1 MPGPD
6 APVKPNRV
14 QVRAGHVGALG
25 VALAIT
31 WLQKNGGSV
40 IIRLFVVALCAIAMT
55 SVASA
60 QKRYDTG
67 ASDTEIKLGQT
78 MPYSGPL
85 SAFATLG
92 RAEAAYYRM
101 INDQGGVNGR
111 KITMLSVDDGFSPPK
126 TVEQTRKLVEADGVL
141 AIVGSLGTATNG
153 AVQKYLN
160 GKKIPQLFL
169 ASGATKWADPE
180 HFPWTMTFTWT
191 YQAEA
196 RVYASYVLK
205 HIPDAKIAIL
215 YQNDDFGKDFLK
227 GFQQGFGDK
236 ASSLIVKEATYEVTD
251 ATVDSQTVDLAG
263 SGATVFFNIAT
274 PKFAAQAIRKAYDIG
289 WHPVQFIDNPAASVG
304 PVMRPAG
311 VEKAKG
317 VLSTG
322 FVKDPTDPQFQ
333 NDADFREWLA
343 WMKKYFPDGSLEDP
357 QNAVG
362 YAQAQTM
369 VQVLKQC
376 GDDLTRENVMRQAAN
391 LKHFHPAML
400 IDGVDLTTSPT
411 NYEPMRRLRMVRF
424 DGERFTYFGEIVDS
438 DAD

>member
-1 MPGPD
+1 
-6 APVKPNRV
+6 
-14 QVRAGHVGALG
+14 VRLPIA
-25 VALAIT
+25 
-31 WLQKNGGSV
+31 
-40 IIRLFVVALCAIAMT
+40 ALCAIALTT
-55 SVASA
+55 SAFA
-60 QKRYDTG
+60 QKHYDPG

-78 MPYSGPL
+78 MPYSGPV

-92 RAEAAYYRM
+92 RAEMAYYAM

-111 KITMLSVDDGFSPPK
+111 KITMLSLDDGFSPPK
-126 TVEQTRKLVEADGVL
+126 TVEQTRKLIEEDNVL
-141 AIVGSLGTATNG
+141 AIVGSLGTATNS

-160 GKKIPQLFL
+160 SKKIPQIFL

-180 HFPWTMTFTWT
+180 HYPWTMTFTWT

-205 HIPDAKIAIL
+205 FIPDATVAVL

-227 GFQQGFGDK
+227 GFRERFGDK
-236 ASSLIVKEATYEVTD
+236 ASSIIIKEASYEVSD
-251 ATVDSQTVDLAG
+251 ATVDSQIVELAG
-263 SGATVFFNIAT
+263 SGANVFFNIAT

-304 PVMRPAG
+304 TVMKPAG

-322 FVKDPTDPQFQ
+322 FVKDPTDPQFR
-333 NDADFREWLA
+333 NDDDFKAWLV
-343 WMKKYFPDGSLEDP
+343 WMRKYFPEGSLEDP

-362 YAQAQTM
+362 YAEAQTM
-369 VQVLKQC
+369 VQVLRQC

-391 LKHFHPAML
+391 LKNFHPTML
-400 IDGVDLTTSPT
+400 IEGVNLSTSPT
-411 NYEPMRRLRMVRF
+411 NYEPMRKLRMVRF
-424 DGERFTYFGEIVDS
+424 DGERFTYFGEIIDAGS
-438 DAD
+438 D

>member
-1 MPGPD
+1 MSMRLLIAMLCVTG
-6 APVKPNRV
+6 
-14 QVRAGHVGALG
+14 LTTT
-25 VALAIT
+25 ALA
-31 WLQKNGGSV
+31 QK
-40 IIRLFVVALCAIAMT
+40 
-55 SVASA
+55 
-60 QKRYDTG
+60 KYDTG
-67 ASDTEIKLGQT
+67 ASDTEIRLGQT

-92 RAEAAYYRM
+92 RAEVAYYHM
-101 INDQGGVNGR
+101 INDLGGVHGR

-126 TVEQTRKLVEADGVL
+126 TVEQTRKLIEDDGVL

-160 GKKIPQLFL
+160 NKKIPQIFL

-215 YQNDDFGKDFLK
+215 YQDDDFGKDFLK
-227 GFQQGFGDK
+227 GFRQRFGDK
-236 ASSLIVKEATYEVTD
+236 ASGMIVKEATYEVTD
-251 ATVDSQTVDLAG
+251 ATVDSQIVELAG
-263 SGATVFFNIAT
+263 SGANVFFNIAT
-274 PKFAAQAIRKAYDIG
+274 PKFAAQAIREAYDIG

-304 PVMRPAG
+304 TVMKPAG

-333 NDADFREWLA
+333 NDADFKEWLA
-343 WMKKYFPDGSLEDP
+343 WMKKYFPEGSLEDP

-369 VQVLKQC
+369 VQVLKHC
-376 GDDLTRENVMRQAAN
+376 GDDLTRENIMRQAAN
-391 LKHFHPAML
+391 QRNFHPAML
-400 IDGVDLTTSPT
+400 IDGVNLSTSQD
-411 NYEPMRRLRMVRF
+411 NYEPMRKLRMVRF
-424 DGERFTYFGEIVDS
+424 DGERFSYFGEIIDAGS
-438 DAD
+438 D

>member
-1 MPGPD
+1 
-6 APVKPNRV
+6 
-14 QVRAGHVGALG
+14 VGALG

>member
-1 MPGPD
+1 MS
-6 APVKPNRV
+6 
-14 QVRAGHVGALG
+14 VRLLVAVVCAAGL
-25 VALAIT
+25 
-31 WLQKNGGSV
+31 
-40 IIRLFVVALCAIAMT
+40 T
-55 SVASA
+55 SAAYA
-60 QKRYDTG
+60 QKHYDPG

-92 RAEAAYYRM
+92 RAEVAYYHM

-126 TVEQTRKLVEADGVL
+126 TVEQTRKLIEQDGVL

-160 GKKIPQLFL
+160 GKKIPQIFL

-196 RVYASYVLK
+196 RVYASYVL
-205 HIPDAKIAIL
+205 HHVPDAKIAVL

-227 GFQQGFGDK
+227 GFRQRFGDK
-236 ASSLIVKEATYEVTD
+236 ASSLIVREETYEVTD
-251 ATVDSQTVDLAG
+251 ATVDSQIVELAG
-263 SGATVFFNIAT
+263 SGANVFFNITT
-274 PKFAAQAIRKAYDIG
+274 PKFAAQAIRKAYEIG
-289 WHPVQFIDNPAASVG
+289 WHPLQFIDNPAASVG
-304 PVMRPAG
+304 TVMKPAG

-333 NDADFREWLA
+333 NDADFKEWLA
-343 WMKKYFPDGSLEDP
+343 WMKKYFPEGSLEDP

-376 GDDLTRENVMRQAAN
+376 GDNLTRENIMRQAAN
-391 LKHFHPAML
+391 LKNFHPAML
-400 IDGVDLTTSPT
+400 IDGVNLDTGPA
-411 NYEPMRRLRMVRF
+411 NYEPMRKLRMVRF
-424 DGERFTYFGEIVDS
+424 DGERFTYFGEIIDAGS
-438 DAD
+438 D

>member
-1 MPGPD
+1 MWKHLLLTLPFLLP
-6 APVKPNRV
+6 AIPN
-14 QVRAGHVGALG
+14 
-25 VALAIT
+25 
-31 WLQKNGGSV
+31 
-40 IIRLFVVALCAIAMT
+40 
-55 SVASA
+55 A
-60 QKRYDTG
+60 QAEARYDPG

-92 RAEAAYYRM
+92 RAEVAYYHM

-111 KITMLSVDDGFSPPK
+111 KITMISVDDGYSPPK
-126 TVEQTRKLVEADGVL
+126 TVEQTRKLIEEDQVL

-160 GKKIPQLFL
+160 ARKVPQILL

-205 HIPDAKIAIL
+205 HLPDAKIAVL
-215 YQNDDFGKDFLK
+215 YQNDDFGKDFRK
-227 GFQQGFGDK
+227 GFLQRLGDK
-236 ASSLIVKEATYEVTD
+236 AGAMIVKEATYEVTD
-251 ATVDSQTVDLAG
+251 ASVDSQIIDLAG
-263 SGATVFFNIAT
+263 SNATVFFNIAT

-304 PVMRPAG
+304 TVMRPAG

-322 FVKDPTDPQFQ
+322 FVKDPTDPQFAD
-333 NDADFREWLA
+333 DADFKDWLA
-343 WMKKYFPDGSLEDP
+343 WMRKYYPEGSLEDP

-376 GDDLTRENVMRQAAN
+376 GDDLTRENVMRQMAN
-391 LKHFHPAML
+391 LKNFHPAML
-400 IDGVDLTTSPT
+400 IDGVNLDTGPT
-411 NYEPMRRLRMVRF
+411 NYEPMRKLRMVRF
-424 DGERFTYFGEIVDS
+424 DGERFTYFGEIF
-438 DAD
+438 DAGSE

>member
-1 MPGPD
+1 M
-6 APVKPNRV
+6 
-14 QVRAGHVGALG
+14 
-25 VALAIT
+25 
-31 WLQKNGGSV
+31 

>member
-1 MPGPD
+1 MS
-6 APVKPNRV
+6 
-14 QVRAGHVGALG
+14 VR
-25 VALAIT
+25 
-31 WLQKNGGSV
+31 SM
-40 IIRLFVVALCAIAMT
+40 IAMLCITGLTT
-55 SVASA
+55 SAFA
-60 QKRYDTG
+60 QKHYDPGVT
-67 ASDTEIKLGQT
+67 DTEIKLGQT

-92 RAEAAYYRM
+92 RAEIAYYHM
-101 INDQGGVNGR
+101 INDHGGVNGR
-111 KITMLSVDDGFSPPK
+111 KITMLSFDDGFSPPK
-126 TVEQTRKLVEADGVL
+126 TVEQTRKLVEEDGVL

-160 GKKIPQLFL
+160 GKKIPQIFL

-205 HIPDAKIAIL
+205 HIQDAKIAIL

-227 GFQQGFGDK
+227 GFHQRFGDK
-236 ASSLIVKEATYEVTD
+236 ASNLIAREASYEVTD
-251 ATVDSQTVDLAG
+251 ATVDSQMVELA
-263 SGATVFFNIAT
+263 STHANVFFNITT
-274 PKFAAQAIRKAYDIG
+274 PKFAAQAIRKAYDLG
-289 WHPVQFIDNPAASVG
+289 WHPLQFIDNPAASVG
-304 PVMRPAG
+304 TVMKPAG
-311 VEKAKG
+311 AEKAKG
-317 VLSTG
+317 VMSTG
-322 FVKDPTDPQFQ
+322 FVKDPTDPQFE
-333 NDADFREWLA
+333 NDADFKEWLA
-343 WMKKYFPDGSLEDP
+343 WMKQYFPEGSLEDP

-400 IDGVDLTTSPT
+400 IDGVDLDTAPA
-411 NYEPMRRLRMVRF
+411 NYEPMRKLRMVRF
-424 DGERFTYFGEIVDS
+424 DGERFTYFGEIIDAGS
-438 DAD
+438 D

>member
-1 MPGPD
+1 MRPHLIL
-6 APVKPNRV
+6 AMLCI
-14 QVRAGHVGALG
+14 AG
-25 VALAIT
+25 
-31 WLQKNGGSV
+31 
-40 IIRLFVVALCAIAMT
+40 MT
-55 SVASA
+55 TTASA
-60 QKRYDTG
+60 QKHYDDG

-92 RAEAAYYRM
+92 RAEIAYYKM

-111 KITMLSVDDGFSPPK
+111 KITMLSLDDGFSPPK
-126 TVEQTRKLVEADGVL
+126 TVEQTRKLVEQEGVL

-160 GKKIPQLFL
+160 TKHIPQLFL

-196 RVYASYVLK
+196 RVYAGYVMK
-205 HIPDAKIAIL
+205 HIPDAKIAVL

-227 GFQQGFGDK
+227 GFRDRFGDK
-236 ASSLIVKEATYEVTD
+236 ASSLIVKQSSYEVTD
-251 ATVDSQTVDLAG
+251 ATVDSQIVELAG
-263 SGATVFFNIAT
+263 SGANVFFNIAT

-289 WHPVQFIDNPAASVG
+289 WHPTQFIDNPAASVG
-304 PVMRPAG
+304 TVMKPAG
-311 VEKAKG
+311 VEKANG

-322 FVKDPTDPQFQ
+322 FVKDPTDPQFR
-333 NDADFREWLA
+333 DDDDFKEWLV
-343 WMKKYFPDGSLEDP
+343 WMKQYFPDGSLEDP

-376 GDDLTRENVMRQAAN
+376 GDDLTHENVMRQAAN
-391 LKHFHPAML
+391 LHNFHPRML
-400 IDGVDLTTSPT
+400 IDGVNLSTSQD

-424 DGERFTYFGEIVDS
+424 DGERFTYFGEIIDAGS
-438 DAD
+438 D

>member
-1 MPGPD
+1 VLSGRP
-6 APVKPNRV
+6 
-14 QVRAGHVGALG
+14 
-25 VALAIT
+25 
-31 WLQKNGGSV
+31 KNAKIKKGKTMSKRST
-40 IIRLFVVALCAIAMT
+40 IAMLCCIAMT
-55 SVASA
+55 NPASA
-60 QKRYDTG
+60 QTRYDIG

-92 RAEAAYYRM
+92 RAEVAYYQM

-126 TVEQTRKLVEADGVL
+126 TVEQTRKLIEQDGVL

-153 AVQKYLN
+153 SVQKYLN
-160 GKKIPQLFL
+160 AKKIPQIFL

-196 RVYASYVLK
+196 RVYASYVMK
-205 HIPDAKIAIL
+205 HIPDAKIAVL

-227 GFQQGFGDK
+227 GFRQRFGDK
-236 ASSLIVKEATYEVTD
+236 ASSLIVKEATYEVSD
-251 ATVDSQTVDLAG
+251 ATVDSQIVELAS
-263 SGATVFFNIAT
+263 SGANVFFNIAT

-289 WHPVQFIDNPAASVG
+289 WHPTQFIDNPAASVG
-304 PVMRPAG
+304 TVMKPAG

-333 NDADFREWLA
+333 NDADFKEWLV
-343 WMKKYFPDGSLEDP
+343 WMKKYFPEGSLEDP

-376 GDDLTRENVMRQAAN
+376 GDDLTRENIMRQAAN
-391 LKHFHPAML
+391 LRNFHPAML
-400 IDGVDLTTSPT
+400 IDGVNLDTSPT
-411 NYEPMRRLRMVRF
+411 NYEPMRKLRMVRF
-424 DGERFTYFGEIVDS
+424 DGERFTYFGEIIDAGS
-438 DAD
+438 D

>member
-1 MPGPD
+1 MRPHLIL
-6 APVKPNRV
+6 AMLCV
-14 QVRAGHVGALG
+14 AG
-25 VALAIT
+25 
-31 WLQKNGGSV
+31 
-40 IIRLFVVALCAIAMT
+40 MT
-55 SVASA
+55 TTASA
-60 QKRYDTG
+60 QKHYDDG

-78 MPYSGPL
+78 MPYSGPV

-92 RAEAAYYRM
+92 RAEIAYYKM

-111 KITMLSVDDGFSPPK
+111 KITMLSLDDGFSPPK
-126 TVEQTRKLVEADGVL
+126 TVEQTRKLVEQEGVL

-160 GKKIPQLFL
+160 TKHIPQLFL

-205 HIPDAKIAIL
+205 HIPEAKIAVL

-227 GFQQGFGDK
+227 GFRDRFGDK
-236 ASSLIVKEATYEVTD
+236 ASSLIVRQSSYEVTD
-251 ATVDSQTVDLAG
+251 ATVDSQIVELAG
-263 SGATVFFNIAT
+263 SGANVFFNIAT

-289 WHPVQFIDNPAASVG
+289 WHPTQFIDNPAASVG
-304 PVMRPAG
+304 TVMKPAG
-311 VEKAKG
+311 VDKANG

-322 FVKDPTDPQFQ
+322 FVKDPTDPQFH
-333 NDADFREWLA
+333 DDDDFKEWLA
-343 WMKKYFPDGSLEDP
+343 WMKQYFPDGSLEDP

-391 LKHFHPAML
+391 LHNFHPKML
-400 IDGVDLTTSPT
+400 IDGVNLSTSQD
-411 NYEPMRRLRMVRF
+411 NYEPMRKLRMVRF
-424 DGERFTYFGEIVDS
+424 DGERFSYFGEIIDAGS
-438 DAD
+438 D

>member
-1 MPGPD
+1 VFVSPAAAKPGE
-6 APVKPNRV
+6 
-14 QVRAGHVGALG
+14 
-25 VALAIT
+25 IM
-31 WLQKNGGSV
+31 SV
-40 IIRLFVVALCAIAMT
+40 RLFFSALCAIGLACP
-55 SVASA
+55 AFA
-60 QKRYDTG
+60 QKHYDPG
-67 ASDTEIKLGQT
+67 VSDTEIKLGQT

-92 RAEAAYYRM
+92 RAETAYYHM

-111 KITMLSVDDGFSPPK
+111 KIVMLSVDDGFSPPK
-126 TVEQTRKLVEADGVL
+126 TVEQTRKLVEEDGVL
-141 AIVGSLGTATNG
+141 AIVGSLGTATNS

-160 GKKIPQLFL
+160 GKKIPQIFL

-205 HIPDAKIAIL
+205 HIPDAKVAVL
-215 YQNDDFGKDFLK
+215 YQNDDFGKDFLT
-227 GFQQGFGDK
+227 GFRRRFGDK

-251 ATVDSQTVDLAG
+251 ATVDSQIVELAG

-304 PVMRPAG
+304 TVMKPAG

-333 NDADFREWLA
+333 NDADFKAWLA
-343 WMKKYFPDGSLEDP
+343 WMKQYFPEGSLEDP

-362 YAQAQTM
+362 YAQGQTV

-376 GDDLTRENVMRQAAN
+376 GDDLSRENIMRQAAN
-391 LKHFHPAML
+391 LHDFHPAML
-400 IDGVDLTTSPT
+400 IDGVDLSTGPN
-411 NYEPMRRLRMVRF
+411 NYEPMRKLRMVRF
-424 DGERFTYFGEIVDS
+424 DGERFTYFGEIIDAGS
-438 DAD
+438 D

>member
-1 MPGPD
+1 MWTRP
-6 APVKPNRV
+6 
-14 QVRAGHVGALG
+14 L
-25 VALAIT
+25 LAM
-31 WLQKNGGSV
+31 LC
-40 IIRLFVVALCAIAMT
+40 VVSMT
-55 SVASA
+55 NPASA
-60 QKRYDTG
+60 QKHYDQG
-67 ASDTEIKLGQT
+67 ASDTEIRLGQT

-92 RAEAAYYRM
+92 RAEVAYYQM

-111 KITMLSVDDGFSPPK
+111 KIVMLSVDDGFSPPK
-126 TVEQTRKLVEADGVL
+126 TVEQTRKLVEEDGIL

-160 GKKIPQLFL
+160 LKKIPQIFL
-169 ASGATKWADPE
+169 ASGATKWADPA

-205 HIPDAKIAIL
+205 HIPDAKIAVL

-227 GFQQGFGDK
+227 GFHQRFGDK
-236 ASSLIVKEATYEVTD
+236 ASTLIVKEATYEVSD
-251 ATVDSQTVDLAG
+251 ATVDSQIIELAS
-263 SGATVFFNIAT
+263 SGANVFFNIAT

-289 WHPVQFIDNPAASVG
+289 WHPTQFIDNPAASVG
-304 PVMRPAG
+304 TVMKPAG

-333 NDADFREWLA
+333 NDADFKAWLT
-343 WMKKYFPDGSLEDP
+343 WMKQYFPEGSLEDP

-376 GDDLTRENVMRQAAN
+376 GDDLTQENIMRQATS
-391 LKHFHPAML
+391 LHHFHPAML
-400 IDGVDLTTSPT
+400 IDGVDLSTSQD
-411 NYEPMRRLRMVRF
+411 NYEPMRKLRMVRF
-424 DGERFTYFGEIVDS
+424 DGERFTYFGEIIDAGS
-438 DAD
+438 D

>member
-1 MPGPD
+1 MRPHLIL
-6 APVKPNRV
+6 AMLCI
-14 QVRAGHVGALG
+14 AG
-25 VALAIT
+25 
-31 WLQKNGGSV
+31 
-40 IIRLFVVALCAIAMT
+40 MT
-55 SVASA
+55 TTASA
-60 QKRYDTG
+60 QKHYDDG

-78 MPYSGPL
+78 MPYSGPV

-92 RAEAAYYRM
+92 RAEIAYYKM

-111 KITMLSVDDGFSPPK
+111 KITMLSLDDGFSPPK
-126 TVEQTRKLVEADGVL
+126 TVEQTRKLVEQEGVL

-160 GKKIPQLFL
+160 TKHIPQLFL

-205 HIPDAKIAIL
+205 HIPEAKIAVL

-227 GFQQGFGDK
+227 GFRDRFGDK
-236 ASSLIVKEATYEVTD
+236 ASSLIVKQSSYEVTD
-251 ATVDSQTVDLAG
+251 ATVDSQIVELAG
-263 SGATVFFNIAT
+263 SGANVFFNIAT

-289 WHPVQFIDNPAASVG
+289 WHPTQFIDNPAASVG
-304 PVMRPAG
+304 TVMKPAG
-311 VEKAKG
+311 VDKANG

-322 FVKDPTDPQFQ
+322 FVKDPTDPQFR
-333 NDADFREWLA
+333 DDDDFKEWLA
-343 WMKKYFPDGSLEDP
+343 WMKQYFPDGSLEDP

-391 LKHFHPAML
+391 LHNFHPKML
-400 IDGVDLTTSPT
+400 IDGVNLSTSQD
-411 NYEPMRRLRMVRF
+411 NYEPMRKLRMVRF
-424 DGERFTYFGEIVDS
+424 DGERFTYFGEIIDAGS
-438 DAD
+438 D

>member
-1 MPGPD
+1 MRPHLIL
-6 APVKPNRV
+6 AMLCI
-14 QVRAGHVGALG
+14 AG
-25 VALAIT
+25 
-31 WLQKNGGSV
+31 
-40 IIRLFVVALCAIAMT
+40 MT
-55 SVASA
+55 TTASA
-60 QKRYDTG
+60 QKHYDDG

-78 MPYSGPL
+78 MPYSGPV

-92 RAEAAYYRM
+92 RAEIAYYKM

-111 KITMLSVDDGFSPPK
+111 KITMLSLDDGFSPPK
-126 TVEQTRKLVEADGVL
+126 TVEQTRKLVEQEGVL

-160 GKKIPQLFL
+160 TKHIPQVFL

-205 HIPDAKIAIL
+205 HIPEAKIAVL

-227 GFQQGFGDK
+227 GFRDRFGDK
-236 ASSLIVKEATYEVTD
+236 ASSLIVKQSSYEVTD
-251 ATVDSQTVDLAG
+251 ATVDSQIVELAG
-263 SGATVFFNIAT
+263 SGANVFFNIAT

-289 WHPVQFIDNPAASVG
+289 WHPTQFIDNPAASVG
-304 PVMRPAG
+304 TVMKPAG
-311 VEKAKG
+311 VDKANG

-322 FVKDPTDPQFQ
+322 FVKDPTDPQFR
-333 NDADFREWLA
+333 DDDDFKEWLA
-343 WMKKYFPDGSLEDP
+343 WMKQYFPDGSLEDP

-391 LKHFHPAML
+391 LHNFHPKML
-400 IDGVDLTTSPT
+400 IDGVNLSTSQD
-411 NYEPMRRLRMVRF
+411 NYEPMRKLRMVRF
-424 DGERFTYFGEIVDS
+424 DGERFTYFGEIIDAGS
-438 DAD
+438 D

>member
-1 MPGPD
+1 MS
-6 APVKPNRV
+6 
-14 QVRAGHVGALG
+14 VRLM
-25 VALAIT
+25 
-31 WLQKNGGSV
+31 
-40 IIRLFVVALCAIAMT
+40 IAMLCITGLTT
-55 SVASA
+55 SAFA
-60 QKRYDTG
+60 QKHYDPGVT
-67 ASDTEIKLGQT
+67 DTEIKLGQT

-92 RAEAAYYRM
+92 RAEIAYYHM

-111 KITMLSVDDGFSPPK
+111 KITMLSLDDGFSPPK
-126 TVEQTRKLVEADGVL
+126 TVEQTRKLVEEDGVL

-160 GKKIPQLFL
+160 GKKIPQIFL

-205 HIPDAKIAIL
+205 HIQDAKIAIL

-227 GFQQGFGDK
+227 GFHQRFGDK
-236 ASSLIVKEATYEVTD
+236 ASSLIVKEASYEVTD
-251 ATVDSQTVDLAG
+251 ATVDSQMVELA
-263 SGATVFFNIAT
+263 STHANVFFNITT
-274 PKFAAQAIRKAYDIG
+274 PKFAAQAIRKAYDLG
-289 WHPVQFIDNPAASVG
+289 WHPLQFIDNPAASVG
-304 PVMRPAG
+304 TVMKPAG
-311 VEKAKG
+311 AEKAKG
-317 VLSTG
+317 VMSTG
-322 FVKDPTDPQFQ
+322 FVKDPTDPQFE
-333 NDADFREWLA
+333 NDADFKEWLA
-343 WMKKYFPDGSLEDP
+343 WMKQYFPEGSLEDP

-400 IDGVDLTTSPT
+400 IDGVDLDTAPA
-411 NYEPMRRLRMVRF
+411 NYEPMRKLRMVRF
-424 DGERFTYFGEIVDS
+424 DGERFTYFGEIIDAGS
-438 DAD
+438 D